1 MENGLGI
8 LRLYRENRGHTGLS
22 IDHRNQRTTM
32 KAAQRPPIPAPV
44 TYGDCFKHYTYDQ
57 DKVCTPEETIAKLK
71 KKLAEVKLDILNDV
85 RRVDTGRLDIP
96 VYFSVC
102 GKEAYEVIRN
112 KKQLGKGC
120 TPAQSQA
127 SACMELV
134 ERFSFFSFKQDPANF
149 IRATYADLKAE
160 GLPLLALKYL
170 LQSVHDE
177 NTSEETLAELIAD
190 IPIRWA
196 WATNLNRGEMVLVP
210 FSWFYAINEFN
221 GPSAGNSYEEAI
233 LQGLCEIVERH
244 VSAVVTRERIKAPL
258 IDPDSITDPVAAE
271 LLHKFTRHGI
281 QVYLNDFTLD
291 TGIPTVS
298 ALAIDPSTFPEASEI
313 VYSAGTTPEP
323 NKALIR
329 ALTEVAQ
336 MSGDFHTKSN
346 YVASGLPKPL
356 SLDEVDYIINPGRT
370 VKLNDLPDLGDH
382 NMKVE
387 IERCLAA
394 LAKFD
399 MEVLLVNVR
408 HKDLQIPAIYTIVPG
423 AHFRERSISKNAGL
437 FAAKLAHEQI
447 SDPAAQIEKL
457 EKMSEILPGAYF
469 IEFYLGK
476 KKAYLNRFR
485 EAMDHFNRALEL
497 NPEAE
502 DVPYIYSFMGECLK
516 DMGQYREA
524 IRVLRRGIELDEERP
539 DIHNLLG
546 FCHYKLEDYEAA
558 VTHFSRAIELEPAS
572 AIDFAN
578 LGVNLRKLNRNEEAV
593 QNFKIAL
600 TMEPYL
606 EFARTHLDELYAGQ
620 SQNVQKTSSSTKS

>member
-1 MENGLGI
+1 M
-8 LRLYRENRGHTGLS
+8 S
-22 IDHRNQRTTM
+22 RTTR
-32 KAAQRPPIPAPV
+32 RPPIPVPV

-57 DKVCTPEETIAKLK
+57 DKVCTPEETITKLK
-71 KKLAEVKLDILNDV
+71 QKLAEVKLDILNGV
-85 RRVDTGRLDIP
+85 QRVDSGRLDIP
-96 VYFSVC
+96 VYFSIC
-102 GKEAYEVIRN
+102 GREAFEVIRN

-127 SACMELV
+127 SACMELI
-134 ERFSFFSFKQDPANF
+134 ERFSFFRFKQNPANF
-149 IRATYADLKAE
+149 IRATYAELKAE
-160 GLPLLALKYL
+160 ELPLLSLKYL

-177 NTSEETLAELIAD
+177 STSEETLAELIAD
-190 IPIRWA
+190 IPIQWA

-244 VSAVVTRERIKAPL
+244 VSALVTRERIKAPQ

-271 LLHKFTRHGI
+271 LLQKFTRHGI

-298 ALAIDPSTFPEASEI
+298 AMGIDPSTFPETSEI
-313 VYSAGTTPEP
+313 VYTAGTTPEP

-346 YVASGLPKPL
+346 YEASGLPKPL
-356 SLDEVDYIINPGRT
+356 SLDEVDYIVNPGRT
-370 VKLNDLPDLGDH
+370 VKLSDLPDLGDS

-394 LAKFD
+394 LARQD
-399 MEVLLVNVR
+399 MEVFIVDVA
-408 HKDLQIPAIYTIVPG
+408 HEDLQIPAIYTIVPG
-423 AHFRERSISKNAGL
+423 AHFRERSISRNAGL

-447 SDPAAQIEKL
+447 SDPDTQIEQL
-457 EKMSEILPGAYF
+457 NKMSVVLPHAYF

-476 KKAYLNRFR
+476 KKAAANRFE
-485 EAMDHFNRALEL
+485 EAMVHFNRALEL

-502 DVPYIYSFMGECLK
+502 DLPYIYAFMGESLK
-516 DMGQYREA
+516 DMGEYQEA
-524 IRVLRRGIELDEERP
+524 IRVLRLGIELDEERQ
-539 DIHNLLG
+539 DLHNLLG
-546 FCHYKLEDYEAA
+546 FCHYKLDDYEIA
-558 VTHFSRAIELEPAS
+558 VTHFSRSIEVDPS
-572 AIDFAN
+572 QAIDFFN
-578 LGVNLRKLNRNEEAV
+578 LGVNLRKLNRNEEAIH
-593 QNFKIAL
+593 NFKIAL

-606 EFARTHLDELYAGQ
+606 ELARTHLDELFAE
-620 SQNVQKTSSSTKS
+620 QNQTAEKTSSSTASC